1 MAASGRTEGSPTTT
15 SKRTAAET
23 RGMRAAPMSRPMP
36 LSSRNRT
43 TPSTAASP
51 KALPPVRS
59 RAWVGRTAPTGP
71 RRSVSRVPG
80 EEPRTSTPTT
90 APSWPSKRTAVQ
102 PVAPSLCVAWPTST
116 PGTSQRLS
124 STPALGVSTLGRF
137 RHLPLVCV
145 GRYDARV
152 VPGQGAEGD
161 EFLIRA
167 PRAELD
173 EDGVSDHGVVDDFTF
188 PVAELHGGVA
198 EGGALLELLVGVV
211 LVAHAALHLPAT
223 AQDLLI
229 RRHALLLGQPDVDR
243 THAPGT
249 APSRATQG
257 QTARVASAR
266 VTRALYKAEL
276 PEGDLPVVDPF
287 QAAFDGPQ
295 IHFLVVG
302 LVFDL
307 DVGAVQGDVATDKLH
322 AFDRVVPGELPGLFP
337 DGASQFPVAILRPGV
352 LFSDDPDYVVG
363 LGVWLAAARRQG
375 DATDQLPHLGR
386 DDYRVADPEVK
397 VPRVAESGDAPAGDP
412 DIHEPREG
420 TSIFRRMRDNVTSR
434 IASGVTLYASAARA
448 SPVACAAPA
457 QSAPGYSSTYPRI
470 SITLS
475 VLATRPSAPASVT
488 AASLYRRANSSSASL
503 TAPSLAALPARL
515 APSFARLSGSSTS
528 AINSRSRA
536 SPTVSARPTIFLMAS
551 CLPSKSSER
560 ANPATKTA
568 SRSFAN
574 SGSSAYRS
582 ESPTLPLPSWAA
594 SPGSAAPFSCRNP
607 TTTFVGTGLNRRT
620 WARERIV
627 GSTPSREVASSTK
640 TVSPSGSSSVL
651 SSAFAACTFSVSA
664 LRMNARRAPSKGRLA
679 ARRTISL
686 TCPMVVNAPWG
697 TISVRSGCSPLSALS
712 SAATSP
718 AATSAAPNLRATIRL
733 PTPGGP

>member
-15 SKRTAAET
+15 SKRRAADT
-23 RGMRAAPMSRPMP
+23 SGMRSTPISRPTP
-36 LSSRNRT
+36 FSSRKRT

-51 KALPPVRS
+51 KALPPVSS

-71 RRSVSRVPG
+71 SRSVSRVPG

-102 PVAPSLCVAWPTST
+102 PVTPSLCVAWPTST

-124 STPALGVSTLGRF
+124 STPALGVRTWGGF
-137 RHLPLVCV
+137 QHLPLFCV

-152 VPGQGAEGD
+152 VPGQGAKGE

-249 APSRATQG
+249 APRRATQG
-257 QTARVASAR
+257 QAARVASGC
-266 VTRALYKAEL
+266 VPRALYKAEL
-276 PEGDLPVVDPF
+276 PEGDLRVVGPF
-287 QAAFDGPQ
+287 EAALDGPQ

-322 AFDRVVPGELPGLFP
+322 AFDGMVPGELPGLFP
-337 DGASQFPVAILRPGV
+337 DAASQFPVAILRPGV
-352 LFSDDPDYVVG
+352 LLGEDPDYVVG
-363 LGVWLAAARRQG
+363 LGVRLAAARRQG
-375 DATDQLPHLGR
+375 DASDQLPHLGR

-397 VPRVAESGDAPAGDP
+397 VPRVAESGDAPARDP
-412 DIHEPREG
+412 DVHEPGEG
-420 TSIFRRMRDNVTSR
+420 TSIFRRIRDNVTSR
-434 IASGVTLYASAARA
+434 IASGKTLYASAARA
-448 SPVACAAPA
+448 SPRARAAPT

-470 SITLS
+470 SPTLS
-475 VLATRPSAPASVT
+475 VLV
-488 AASLYRRANSSSASL
+488 ANSSAPDSITAAALYRMANNSRDSL
-503 TAPSLAALPARL
+503 RAPSLAAFPARV
-515 APSFARLSGSSTS
+515 ASSFARLSGSWNS

-536 SPTVSARPTIFLMAS
+536 SPTASARPTILLTAS
-551 CLPSKSSER
+551 CRPTKSSEK
-560 ANPATKTA
+560 ANPAKKTA
-568 SRSFAN
+568 SRSFPN

-582 ESPTLPLPSWAA
+582 ESPTLPLP
-594 SPGSAAPFSCRNP
+594 R
-607 TTTFVGTGLNRRT
+607 
-620 WARERIV
+620 
-627 GSTPSREVASSTK
+627 
-640 TVSPSGSSSVL
+640 
-651 SSAFAACTFSVSA
+651 
-664 LRMNARRAPSKGRLA
+664 
-679 ARRTISL
+679 
-686 TCPMVVNAPWG
+686 
-697 TISVRSGCSPLSALS
+697 
-712 SAATSP
+712 P
-718 AATSAAPNLRATIRL
+718 A
-733 PTPGGP
+733 

>member
-249 APSRATQG
+249 APRRATQG
-257 QTARVASAR
+257 QTARIASACVPR
-266 VTRALYKAEL
+266 PLYEAEL
-276 PEGDLPVVDPF
+276 PEGDLRVVGPF
-287 QAAFDGPQ
+287 EAALDGPQ

-307 DVGAVQGDVATDKLH
+307 DVEAVQGDVATDKLH

-352 LFSDDPDYVVG
+352 LLSDDPDYVVG
-363 LGVWLAAARRQG
+363 LRVRLAATRGQG
-375 DATDQLPHLGR
+375 DAADQFPHFSR
-386 DDYRVADPEVK
+386 DDYRVANPEIQ
-397 VPRVAESGDAPAGDP
+397 VPRVAEPGYAPAGNP

-420 TSIFRRMRDNVTSR
+420 ASIFRRMRDNVTSR
-434 IASGVTLYASAARA
+434 IASGETLYASAARA
-448 SPVACAAPA
+448 SPRARAAPA
-457 QSAPGYSSTYPRI
+457 QSAPGYSSTYPLT
-470 SITLS
+470 SPTLS
-475 VLATRPSAPASVT
+475 VLAASSSAPDSIT
-488 AASLYRRANSSSASL
+488 AASLYRRANNSRDSL
-503 TAPSLAALPARL
+503 TAPSLAAFPARL
-515 APSFARLSGSSTS
+515 APSFARLSGFEVGAAFVPGLSFAPPPSSNS
-528 AINSRSRA
+528 AKNARSRA
-536 SPTVSARPTIFLMAS
+536 SHTASARTTIPRTAS
-551 CLPSKSSER
+551 CRPSKSSEK
-560 ANPATKTA
+560 ANPALKTA
-568 SRSFAN
+568 SRSSPN
-574 SGSSAYRS
+574 WGSSAYRS
-582 ESPTLPLPSWAA
+582 ESPTLPLPSSAA
-594 SPGSAAPFSCRNP
+594 SLGAAAPLPCKNP
-607 TTTFVGTGLNRRT
+607 ATALVGTGLNRT
-620 WARERIV
+620 AWARERTV
-627 GSTPSREVASSTK
+627 GRTPSREVAS
-640 TVSPSGSSSVL
+640 
-651 SSAFAACTFSVSA
+651 
-664 LRMNARRAPSKGRLA
+664 
-679 ARRTISL
+679 
-686 TCPMVVNAPWG
+686 
-697 TISVRSGCSPLSALS
+697 
-712 SAATSP
+712 
-718 AATSAAPNLRATIRL
+718 
-733 PTPGGP
+733 